1 MSDRRAWAGLA
12 VLVLPCLL
20 ISMDIS
26 VLFFALPFIS
36 ADLGPTG
43 PEQLWI
49 MDAYSFTLAGGLIT
63 MGAVGDRVGRRK
75 LLLIG
80 AAAFSAASVAA
91 AYAPTAEL
99 LIAARFLLG
108 VAGATLLP
116 STLSLIRTL
125 FPDDA
130 KRKVAIAVWTGGI
143 TIGAFIGP
151 IAGGLLLEFSW
162 WGSAFLINLP
172 AMALLLVLGPI
183 LLPET
188 RNPDAGRFDF
198 PGAVLSVAAML
209 AVVYGMKK
217 TAVEGVEPVPLA
229 ALACGLALAAVFLR
243 RQRAIAYPL
252 VDTAL
257 FRDRT
262 FGTSIGINLVA
273 MFCFIGSM
281 MFTNQYLQLVLG
293 LRPFE
298 AALWSLTVVPFI
310 AVGMTVS
317 AVLAQRLRIAPLVAG
332 GLVVLASGFAVIAA
346 VEVGSALWVVLTG
359 SGLVAAGVLVTT
371 TLTGDRILSSAPPE
385 QAGSASAMAETGTE
399 LGGALGMAVLGT
411 VGAAVYHRQMA
422 DAVAGLPP
430 EAAAAARD
438 TLGGAAAVAAEMPG
452 GEALFAAAR
461 SAFVGGLTTTA
472 VAGAVMVLVLV
483 VPAYRALRR
492 VPAPRHREPASA

>member
-26 VLFFALPFIS
+26 VLFFALPFIA

-75 LLLIG
+75 LLLLG

-151 IAGGLLLEFSW
+151 IAGGLLLEFFW

-172 AMALLLVLGPI
+172 AMALLLALGPM

-198 PGAVLSVAAML
+198 PGAVLSMAAML

-217 TAVEGVEPVPLA
+217 TAVEGVEPVPVA
-229 ALACGLALAAVFLR
+229 ALVLGLVLAVVFLR
-243 RQRAIAYPL
+243 RQRRIAYPL
-252 VDTAL
+252 VDLAM
-257 FRDRT
+257 FGDRT
-262 FGTSIGINLVA
+262 FGTAIGINLVA

-293 LRPFE
+293 MRPFE
-298 AALWSLTVVPFI
+298 AALWSLVVVPFI

-317 AVLAQRLRIAPLVAG
+317 GVLAQRLRIAPLVAG
-332 GLVVLASGFAVIAA
+332 GLVVLASGFAALA
-346 VEVGSALWVVLTG
+346 TLEVDSGLWVVLAG
-359 SGLVAAGVLVTT
+359 SGLVGAGVLVTT
-371 TLTGDRILSSAPPE
+371 TLTGDHVLSTAPE
-385 QAGSASAMAETGTE
+385 EKVGSASALAETGTE

-411 VGAAVYHRQMA
+411 VGAAVYHREMA
-422 DAVAGLPP
+422 GAVAGLPP
-430 EAAAAARD
+430 EAAATAQD
-438 TLGGAAAVAAEMPG
+438 TLGGAAAVAAQTPG
-452 GEALFAAAR
+452 GEALFAAAE
-461 SAFVGGLTTTA
+461 SAFVSGLTTTA
-472 VAGAVMVLVLV
+472 VSAAVLVLV
-483 VPAYRALRR
+483 LTVPAYRALRK
-492 VPAPRHREPASA
+492 VPAPRREAVAA